1 MSRVRKVDRHILDDS
16 SYLDIDDQEELLRQF
31 SEGNQGFYKMYSRV
45 LMIFEVVQ
53 VIVVMVLNKVSPIP
67 MMSAVLAS
75 IILSLVE
82 LTEFEYRWAVR
93 GTNVVV
99 VVLLLYHVD
108 WEHLVYVLP
117 AINLVCNYYLT
128 RTHRY
133 LARDIGGLDELKYK
147 FKSV

>member
-16 SYLDIDDQEELLRQF
+16 NYLDTDDQEELLRQF

-75 IILSLVE
+75 IVLSLVE
-82 LTEFEYRWAVR
+82 LTEFEFRRPVR
-93 GTNVVV
+93 VANVV
-99 VVLLLYHVD
+99 VVLLLLYHVD
-108 WEHLVYVLP
+108 REHLVYVLP
-117 AINLVCNYYLT
+117 AINLGCNYYLT
-128 RTHRY
+128 RSHQY
-133 LARDIGGLDELKYK
+133 LARDIGGLDGLKYK